1 MEARRGTDG
10 VGRASMA
17 WWHVPGQGPPVV
29 CVHGAGISS
38 RQTLPVVR
46 ALEGRTPAWAVDLPG
61 FGASTAPD
69 HAPTVTGLADSLLAW
84 LRVRGIE
91 RPCLLG
97 LSLGT
102 QVVAEAAVRA
112 PDEVGSL
119 VLAGPTTDPGARSLP
134 ELAARLL
141 RDAAREDLSVIRSV
155 VADYWDAGVR
165 RDVRS
170 LLASREHR
178 IETVLPRVGQP
189 TLVLRGGRDPLCPA
203 PWAREAA
210 RLLPRGRLVT
220 LPGQPHALTA
230 AAPDR
235 VADLVGEFVRET
247 ARDRRAEAEWSPNV

>member
-1 MEARRGTDG
+1 MEARRGTDE
-10 VGRASMA
+10 VGRATMA

-46 ALEGRTPAWAVDLPG
+46 ALEGRTSAWAVDLPG

-69 HAPTVTGLADSLLAW
+69 HAPTVTGLADALLEW
-84 LRVRGIE
+84 IRVRGID

-102 QVVAEAAVRA
+102 QVVSEAAVRA

-119 VLAGPTTDPGARSLP
+119 VLAGPTTDPRARSLP
-134 ELAARLL
+134 ALASRLL
-141 RDAAREDLSVIRSV
+141 RDAFREDLSVVASV
-155 VADYWDAGVR
+155 IADYRDAGLR

-170 LLASREHR
+170 LLASRDHR
-178 IETVLPRVGQP
+178 IELVLPEVTQP
-189 TLVLRGGRDPLCPA
+189 TLVLRGGGDPLCPE
-203 PWAREAA
+203 PWAREVT

-230 AAPDR
+230 AAPDL
-235 VADLVGEFVRET
+235 VADLVEDFARAAV
-247 ARDRRAEAEWSPNV
+247 RDRGGL

>member
-1 MEARRGTDG
+1 MEARRGTDE
-10 VGRASMA
+10 VGRATMA

-38 RQTLPVVR
+38 RQTLPVVA

-69 HAPTVTGLADSLLAW
+69 HAPTVTGLADALLEW
-84 LRVRGIE
+84 LRVRGVE

-119 VLAGPTTDPGARSLP
+119 VLAGPTTDPQARSLP
-134 ELAARLL
+134 ALAARLL
-141 RDAAREDLSVIRSV
+141 RDGMREDLSVISSV
-155 VADYWDAGVR
+155 VADYWDAGPR

-170 LLASREHR
+170 LLASRDHR
-178 IETVLPRVGQP
+178 IELVLPRVRQP
-189 TLVLRGGRDPLCPA
+189 ALVLRGGRDPLCPG

-230 AAPDR
+230 AAPEQ
-235 VADLVGEFVRET
+235 VADLVEEFVRE
-247 ARDRRAEAEWSPNV
+247 AVRDRGGG